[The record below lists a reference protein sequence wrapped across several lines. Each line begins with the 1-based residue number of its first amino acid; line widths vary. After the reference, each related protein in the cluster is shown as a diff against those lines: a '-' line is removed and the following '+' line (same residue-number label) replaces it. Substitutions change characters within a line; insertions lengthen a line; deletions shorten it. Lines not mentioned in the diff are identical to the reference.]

1 MTHPPGEVL
10 RAYAAGATEL
20 TRRLLVEAHLTLCR
34 ECFALV
40 PQYRDPRDRLPEATI
55 TDEVQMPGFERVWY
69 AVERAGEA
77 KVCPQAATVLP
88 GPFSAWLPA
97 PAALQWITMWPQ
109 RTRSAV
115 LARDG
120 ETGSAL
126 HLSYYPPNSTYPRH
140 RHVGLEENV
149 ILSGGYQ
156 NGDVHVEAGDWVVGA
171 PGTEHTPTT
180 RADEECWCL
189 SRVEPPGIR
198 FRGWRE
204 LARRLVF
211 FRASTL
217 PTHQP

>member
-88 GPFSAWLPA
+88 GPFSALSLVLLPEQHLS
-97 PAALQWITMWPQ
+97 PSSSR
-109 RTRSAV
+109 RTR
-115 LARDG
+115 G
-120 ETGSAL
+120 ERNPL
-126 HLSYYPPNSTYPRH
+126 RRLSERRCSR
-140 RHVGLEENV
+140 R
-149 ILSGGYQ
+149 GGRL
-156 NGDVHVEAGDWVVGA
+156 GDWRAGYGA
-171 PGTEHTPTT
+171 C
-180 RADEECWCL
+180 ADDQ
-189 SRVEPPGIR
+189 SR
-198 FRGWRE
+198 
-204 LARRLVF
+204 
-211 FRASTL
+211 
-217 PTHQP
+217 

>member
-115 LARDG
+115 LALRP
-120 ETGSAL
+120 S
-126 HLSYYPPNSTYPRH
+126 
-140 RHVGLEENV
+140 
-149 ILSGGYQ
+149 
-156 NGDVHVEAGDWVVGA
+156 
-171 PGTEHTPTT
+171 
-180 RADEECWCL
+180 
-189 SRVEPPGIR
+189 SRS
-198 FRGWRE
+198 
-204 LARRLVF
+204 RLK
-211 FRASTL
+211 
-217 PTHQP
+217 